1 MNWRKTEK
9 KTRKQRNGFSLTELV
24 VTMAVAL
31 VLMGI
36 GMPYFLRAYHA
47 YQLTNAAEQLSSILR
62 LTRYEAI
69 RLNKAVNCVIAPV
82 AADPTMTNA
91 FADDDNDSNPGPTEK
106 IILLGNGG
114 NLVDGGGIPG
124 TGGMLA
130 AANVTSGTIAITP
143 GTSSVQFDSRGA
155 VIVTGTITSKAY
167 VFYLASPVAPETGY
181 RAVLLMPSG
190 SIEIWTGDV
199 NGNWAQLR

>member
-1 MNWRKTEK
+1 MNSRKTVK
-9 KTRKQRNGFSLTELV
+9 KTLRQRNGFSLTELV
-24 VTMAVAL
+24 VTLAVAF
-31 VLMGI
+31 VLTAI
-36 GMPYFLRAYHA
+36 GMPYFLRAYHS
-47 YQLTNAAEQLSSILR
+47 YQLTNAASQLSDILR

-91 FADDDNDSNPGPTEK
+91 FADDDNDGNPGPTEK

-130 AANVTSGTIAITP
+130 AAKVTSGTIAVAP

-155 VIVTGTITSKAY
+155 VIVAGAMTNKAY

-190 SIEIWTGDV
+190 SIQIWTGDV
-199 NGNWAQLR
+199 NGNWGQLR